1 MKKIISIFILL
12 LTLSSCFKE
21 EDPRPIVSNYET
33 IALGN
38 DYDNQVF
45 YSLIDTT
52 IVSNNSYKDWN
63 LAFYCGTDASYIR
76 LNTAANMWV
85 VKTNSTDFNASFGS
99 IYNEI
104 DKRFD
109 GSHGLDEQLAI
120 DMYMSIGT
128 CIDTVFNPIEVY
140 LIHPGIDAEG
150 NELGNYKKFMFL
162 GLIYDSYLVRYANL
176 DGSDDR
182 KVLIPKSDN
191 LNFVSYSFSSH
202 STVNVEPDK
211 TTWDI
216 LFSRFTDTVYT
227 TDLSAFLVGYAVTGA
242 YLNQNS
248 VQAYLEEDIAYIDI
262 NSSNID
268 VSRLSSNLNVIGHDW
283 KQFSD
288 QYYIF
293 LNKSYV
299 VSDREGR
306 LFKLRFLSFY
316 DDQTGQ
322 KGYPSFEFELL

>member
-1 MKKIISIFILL
+1 M
-12 LTLSSCFKE
+12 
-21 EDPRPIVSNYET
+21 
-33 IALGN
+33 
-38 DYDNQVF
+38 
-45 YSLIDTT
+45 
-52 IVSNNSYKDWN
+52 
-63 LAFYCGTDASYIR
+63 
-76 LNTAANMWV
+76 
-85 VKTNSTDFNASFGS
+85 
-99 IYNEI
+99 
-104 DKRFD
+104 
-109 GSHGLDEQLAI
+109 
-120 DMYMSIGT
+120 
-128 CIDTVFNPIEVY
+128 
-140 LIHPGIDAEG
+140 
-150 NELGNYKKFMFL
+150 
-162 GLIYDSYLVRYANL
+162 
-176 DGSDDR
+176 
-182 KVLIPKSDN
+182 
-191 LNFVSYSFSSH
+191 
-202 STVNVEPDK
+202 
-211 TTWDI
+211 
-216 LFSRFTDTVYT
+216 YT